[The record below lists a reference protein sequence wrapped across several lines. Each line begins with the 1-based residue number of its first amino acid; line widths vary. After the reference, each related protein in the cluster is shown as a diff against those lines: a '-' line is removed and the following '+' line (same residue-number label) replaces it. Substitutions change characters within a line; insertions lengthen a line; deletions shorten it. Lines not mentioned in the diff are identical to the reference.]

1 MPARRGVQLSAR
13 TAIVGGTV
21 VAPDGSRRADVLVE
35 DGLIRAVGEVDR
47 DGAKTVDAGGCL
59 VLPGAIDVHTHVFG
73 GIRDDTR
80 SALCG
85 GTTSALAF
93 VDALPGERP
102 AAAARRTLA
111 DEMPESLIDLAFH
124 AVIWEPQSY
133 RHGDLAEAATL
144 GIGSVKLWLA
154 YIELGIQADD
164 DVAMRVMQEAAE
176 RGMVVLAHCENG
188 RAIDVL
194 TRQLVE
200 QGRLGIDSLPRSRPI
215 ELEAECVHRF
225 LVLAGLA
232 GATAYVVHLTGRT
245 PLEEIAAARGRGQS
259 VYCEVCTHHLLF
271 DRSHQE
277 GADAVRYVM
286 TPPLRTGDDQQALLN
301 GLRGGGVST
310 YASDH
315 CHLRLDRDKLP
326 VLGDFTR
333 IPTGMPGI
341 GARLPLGF
349 GLLEPEQLVEV
360 ACAAPARIF
369 GLYPRKGAI
378 AAGSDADIVVWD
390 PSAPSRLTLDV
401 INDGLDWS
409 PYEDMPVPGSIRH
422 VLAAITSWRRGASAV
437 TSTAAAT
444 CRSRTCS
451 RPREDG
457 RLSRRRPRPGR
468 RAAGR
473 PRPAQ
478 SPAAPPARS
487 VRAPAPARRGCPPA
501 PACSRGVRTPR
512 SARPPGRAAA
522 PQPRRGSRRRAAA
535 SRPSP
540 PARSPPGRRP
550 HPRRG

>member
-1 MPARRGVQLSAR
+1 VPARRGVQLSAR

-21 VAPDGSRRADVLVE
+21 VARDGSRRADVLVQ
-35 DGLIRAVGEVDR
+35 DGLIRALGEVDLA
-47 DGAKTVDAGGCL
+47 GAETVDARGCL

-102 AAAARRTLA
+102 AEAARRTLA

-124 AVIWEPQSY
+124 AVIWEPQAY
-133 RHGDLAEAATL
+133 RRGDLAEAAAL
-144 GIGSVKLWLA
+144 GVGSVKLWLA
-154 YIELGIQADD
+154 YLELGIQADD
-164 DVAMRVMQEAAE
+164 DVALRVMQEAAE
-176 RGMVVLAHCENG
+176 LGMVVLAHCENG

-232 GATAYVVHLTGRT
+232 GATPYVVHLTGRA
-245 PLEEIAAARGRGQS
+245 PLEEIAAARGRGQT
-259 VYCEVCTHHLLF
+259 VHGEVCTHHLLF
-271 DRSHQE
+271 DRSHHE
-277 GADAVRYVM
+277 GDDAVRYVM
-286 TPPLRTGDDQQALLN
+286 TPPLRTGDDQRALLD
-301 GLRGGGVST
+301 GLRDGGVST

-326 VLGDFTR
+326 VLDDFTQ

-349 GLLEPEQLVEV
+349 GLLAPEQLVEV

-390 PSAPSRLTLDV
+390 PSAPSRLTMDV

-422 VLAAITSWRRGASAV
+422 VLAGGDHVVVDGHFGGDEHRGRYLPVSRV
-437 TSTAAAT
+437 LETA
-444 CRSRTCS
+444 
-451 RPREDG
+451 
-457 RLSRRRPRPGR
+457 
-468 RAAGR
+468 
-473 PRPAQ
+473 
-478 SPAAPPARS
+478 
-487 VRAPAPARRGCPPA
+487 
-501 PACSRGVRTPR
+501 
-512 SARPPGRAAA
+512 
-522 PQPRRGSRRRAAA
+522 
-535 SRPSP
+535 
-540 PARSPPGRRP
+540 
-550 HPRRG
+550 